1 MWYHYLNMDKISI
14 EAQLQKITENLVRKF
29 QPEKVVLFG
38 SWAYGQP
45 GPDSDVDLL
54 VVKEADDIRRLR
66 REIDGSIFPRP
77 FPIDLIVY
85 TPEQLEQARNE
96 RDFFITE
103 ILTKGQFLYER
114 RREI

>member
-1 MWYHYLNMDKISI
+1 MWYHYLNMNKISI
-14 EAQLQKITENLVRKF
+14 EGQLQKITENLVKKF

-38 SWAYGQP
+38 SYAYGQP

-54 VVKEADDIRRLR
+54 VVKETDDLRQLR
-66 REIDGSIFPRP
+66 REIDGSMFPRP

-85 TPEQLEQARNE
+85 TPEQLEQAKKD

-114 RREI
+114 QG